1 MLILLVYAGSVL
13 VLHYLF
19 VLNRWLGIILSA
31 VLVFYCLAGTTL
43 INEVRQVF
51 WAADHSLEEGR
62 KQVSRI
68 VGRDY
73 FGTDRSGS
81 AYGCFGNIG

>member
-1 MLILLVYAGSVL
+1 MELWDTSDVERRGGGHYAYLLVYAGSVL

-51 WAADHSLEEGR
+51 GCGSFFGGR
-62 KQVSRI
+62 KKAGFPYCR
-68 VGRDY
+68 
-73 FGTDRSGS
+73 
-81 AYGCFGNIG
+81 A

>member
-1 MLILLVYAGSVL
+1 MLKGGVAAIMLILLVYAGSVL

-51 WAADHSLEEGR
+51 WLRIILGGR
-62 KQVSRI
+62 KKAGFPYCR
-68 VGRDY
+68 
-73 FGTDRSGS
+73 
-81 AYGCFGNIG
+81 A

>member
-1 MLILLVYAGSVL
+1 MELWDTSDVERRGGGHYAYLLVYVGSVL

-51 WAADHSLEEGR
+51 WLRIILWRKEE
-62 KQVSRI
+62 SRFP
-68 VGRDY
+68 VL
-73 FGTDRSGS
+73 
-81 AYGCFGNIG
+81 